1 MTLNGHKDDKVLS
14 KILNYDSKLFFLKSI
29 VFHLE
34 TKTKPGPTEN

>member
-14 KILNYDSKLFFLKSI
+14 KFLNYDSKLLFKSI

-34 TKTKPGPTEN
+34 TKNKLSLTEN